1 MGSQYA
7 ARLGVLLAIDTA
19 EFTAG
24 VNEAVATNKKLKRA
38 IESDMQAAAKE
49 IQRLQ
54 YAVQDY
60 GKEVTHVTQMER
72 ALAEGGRFA
81 RLAKIKDSEA
91 IVQGMLAQ
99 AAALDKLAAADKKLG
114 AGGQTSGMDRYLKQ
128 ALAYQTTDIVT
139 SLAGGQN
146 PLMVLL
152 QQGGQLKDQFGGF
165 KPLFAGIAEAV
176 TLSKVAFAGAAA
188 AVAAL
193 AYGFYQGSKEAAKF
207 RDDLILTN
215 NYAGVTTQS
224 FDKLSSALSDKLNV
238 SITDTKSIFSALVSS
253 GKVTRENLDGVAE
266 VIANI
271 ARLSGESAEA
281 VANSL
286 IPSMD
291 GSASSAMKL
300 NERYHFLNLA
310 QYKHIEALNKQGKA
324 SEALK
329 YQNDLLNKSFED
341 QERNLGLVESA
352 WNKFLMTVGNVKDA
366 LFSIGKEAGDS
377 QLLDAAVSKLR
388 TASTVYGMAP
398 SADRKK
404 EMDAALA
411 EYQKLQDDIANK
423 NKKATDHSNAEAL
436 KQQQIKA
443 YNEAGGLEKS
453 LSIQADIRKQSI
465 DKAYQDSLFN
475 ATEMEKVQIESAKRI
490 AEKTLEIEQQNAT
503 EKYTQSSLRYKQLA
517 EFVLME
523 ESKAAQEKQKIN
535 REEYKAVQERQISE
549 KDALDMEKQ
558 KMGVYQDNI
567 FMTETEAKIAEKRL
581 ETAQKIA
588 KIMRDEKLT
597 DTAKEALVAEQEAI
611 GKTGEEIILLG
622 EKLQYIKDV
631 NAAVFQS
638 MTQAIQAFLIT
649 GKFNFKNFALSVV
662 ASLLQIQ
669 AQMMAMAAMRGMGS
683 IFGSVFGSMSS
694 TAIAGGASPGGAFT
708 GSGNFGI
715 VSGGSYGTAADGGFI
730 NAPTLVGEN
739 GPELFIPSGAGTI
752 IPNQQMNDYG
762 SGQAQNVFNGPYIAN
777 MSAIDTQSGMQFLA
791 KNKMTI
797 WSLNQSANRSVP
809 AGR

>member
-99 AAALDKLAAADKKLG
+99 AAALDKLAMADQKLG
-114 AGGQTSGMDRYLKQ
+114 ANGRTSGMDRYLKQ

-176 TLSKVAFAGAAA
+176 TLSKVAFAGLAAGLG
-188 AVAAL
+188 AVI
-193 AYGFYQGSKEAAKF
+193 YGFYQGSKEAATF
-207 RDDLILTN
+207 RDNLILTN
-215 NYAGVTTQS
+215 NYAGLTAQN
-224 FDKLSSALSDKLNV
+224 FDKLSASLSDRLNV
-238 SITDTKSIFSALVSS
+238 SITDTKSIFMALAAS
-253 GKVTRENLDGVAE
+253 GSITSKNLEGVAE

-271 ARLSGESAEA
+271 SKLSGESADA
-281 VANSL
+281 VASRL
-286 IPSMD
+286 LPAMD
-291 GSASSAMKL
+291 GSAASAQKL
-300 NERYHFLNLA
+300 NTQYHFLSLA
-310 QYKHIEALNKQGKA
+310 QYKHIEALNKEGKA
-324 SEALK
+324 SEALN

-341 QERNLGLVESA
+341 QERKLGLVESG
-352 WNKFLMTVGNVKDA
+352 WNKFLMTIGNVKNA

-377 QLLDAAVSKLR
+377 QLLDAAVSKLK
-388 TASTVYGMAP
+388 TASLVYGMSP
-398 SADRKK
+398 SSDRKK
-404 EMDAALA
+404 EMDAALV
-411 EYQKLQDDIANK
+411 EYQKLQDEIANK
-423 NKKATDHSNAEAL
+423 NKVAADKSNAEAL
-436 KQQQIKA
+436 EKQRIENYQK
-443 YNEAGGLEKS
+443 AGGLEKS
-453 LSIQADIRKQSI
+453 LAIQSEMRKQAI
-465 DKAYQDSLFN
+465 DKAYEDSLFN

-490 AEKTLEIEQQNAT
+490 AEKTLEIERLNT
-503 EKYTQSSLRYKQLA
+503 EEKFVFSAQRYKELSA
-517 EFVLME
+517 FVLTE
-523 ESKAAQEKQKIN
+523 QSKAAQETQKIN
-535 REEYKAVQERQISE
+535 REEYKAVTERQIAE
-549 KDALDMEKQ
+549 KDSLDMQKQ
-558 KMGVYQDNI
+558 VMGVYQSNI
-567 FMTETEAKIAEKRL
+567 FLTETEAKVAEKRL

-597 DTAKEALVAEQEAI
+597 DEAKTKLVEEQKAI
-611 GKTGEEIILLG
+611 GETGEQIILLG

-631 NAAVFQS
+631 NQAVFSS

-662 ASLLQIQ
+662 ASLLSIQ
-669 AQMMAMAAMRGMGS
+669 AQMAAMAAMRGLGS
-683 IFGSVFGSMSS
+683 IFGML
-694 TAIAGGASPGGAFT
+694 SPSY
-708 GSGNFGI
+708 GSGTEGSSNFIGPLQSQAN
-715 VSGGSYGTAADGGFI
+715 VTPMASGGFTAEGI
-730 NAPTLVGEN
+730 PHLVGEN
-739 GPELFIPSGAGTI
+739 GPELFVPQGAGTI

-762 SGQAQNVFNGPYIAN
+762 GGQAQNVFNGPYIAN
-777 MSAIDTQSGMQFLA
+777 MQAIDTQSGVQFLA

-797 WSLNQSANRSVP
+797 WSMNQSANRSVP

>member
-60 GKEVTHVTQMER
+60 GKEITHVTQMER

-91 IVQGMLAQ
+91 VVQGMLAQ
-99 AAALDKLAAADKKLG
+99 AAALDKLAVADQKLG
-114 AGGQTSGMDRYLKQ
+114 AGGRSSGMDRYLKS

-146 PLMVLL
+146 PLMVML
-152 QQGGQLKDQFGGF
+152 QQGGQLRDQFGGF

-176 TLSKVAFAGAAA
+176 TLSKVAFTGAAL
-188 AVAAL
+188 AVGAL
-193 AYGFYQGSKEAAKF
+193 AYGFYKGSQESATF
-207 RDDLILTN
+207 RDNLILTN
-215 NYAGVTTQS
+215 NYAGLTAQS
-224 FDKLSSALSDKLNV
+224 FDKLSASLSDRLNV
-238 SITDTKSIFSALVSS
+238 SITDTKSIFMALAAS
-253 GKVTRENLDGVAE
+253 GAITSKNLGSVAE
-266 VIANI
+266 VIGNI
-271 ARLSGESAEA
+271 AKLSGESADT

-291 GSASSAMKL
+291 GSAASAKKL
-300 NERYHFLNLA
+300 NERYHFLTLA
-310 QYKHIEALNKQGKA
+310 QYQHIEALNKEGKA
-324 SEALK
+324 SEALN
-329 YQNDLLNKSFED
+329 YQNDLLNKSFEE
-341 QERNLGLVESA
+341 QERKLGFVEKG
-352 WNKFLMTVGNVKDA
+352 WNSFLMTLGNVKNT
-366 LFSIGKEAGDS
+366 LFSIGKDAGDS

-388 TASTVYGMAP
+388 TASLVYGMAP

-411 EYQKLQDDIANK
+411 EYQKLQDGLANK
-423 NKKATDHSNAEAL
+423 DKVAADKSSAEAL
-436 KQQQIKA
+436 EKQRIENYAK
-443 YNEAGGLEKS
+443 AGGLEKS
-453 LSIQADIRKQSI
+453 LAIESELRKQSI
-465 DKAYQDSLFN
+465 DKAYEDSLFN
-475 ATEMEKVQIESAKRI
+475 ATQMEKVSIESAKKI
-490 AEKTLEIEQQNAT
+490 AEKTLEIERLNT
-503 EKYTQSSLRYKQLA
+503 EEKFVFSAQRYKELGAFVLA
-517 EFVLME
+517 E
-523 ESKAAQEKQKIN
+523 ESRASQEKQKIN
-535 REEYKAVQERQISE
+535 REEYKAVTERQIAE
-549 KDALDMEKQ
+549 KDSLDMQKQ
-558 KMGVYQDNI
+558 IMGVYQSNI
-567 FMTETEAKIAEKRL
+567 FLTETEARIAEKRL

-597 DTAKEALVAEQEAI
+597 DQAKLALVAEQEAI

-631 NAAVFQS
+631 NQAVFSS

-662 ASLLQIQ
+662 ASLMQIQ
-669 AQMMAMAAMRGMGS
+669 AQMIAMAAMRGMGS
-683 IFGSVFGSMSS
+683 IFGSIFGPSAAVGTGTMYQ
-694 TAIAGGASPGGAFT
+694 GGEIPLIQGG
-708 GSGNFGI
+708 
-715 VSGGSYGTAADGGFI
+715 VGTAADGGFI
-730 NAPTLVGEN
+730 NGPTLVGEN
-739 GPELFIPSGAGTI
+739 GPELFVPQGAGTI

-762 SGQAQNVFNGPYIAN
+762 GGQAQNVFNGPYIAN
-777 MSAIDTQSGMQFLA
+777 MSAIDTQSGVQFLA

-797 WSLNQSANRSVP
+797 WSMNQSANRSIP

>member
-72 ALAEGGRFA
+72 ALAEGGRYA
-81 RLAKIKDSEA
+81 RLAKVKDSEA
-91 IVQGMLAQ
+91 VVQGMLAQ
-99 AAALDKLAAADKKLG
+99 AAALDKLAMADKKLG
-114 AGGQTSGMDRYLKQ
+114 AGGNTTGMDRYLKA

-152 QQGGQLKDQFGGF
+152 QQGGQLRDQFGGF

-176 TLSKVAFAGAAA
+176 TLSKVAFVGAAT
-188 AVAAL
+188 AVGAL
-193 AYGFYQGSKEAAKF
+193 VYGFYQGSKEAATF
-207 RDDLILTN
+207 RDNLILTN
-215 NYAGVTTQS
+215 NYAGLTAQS
-224 FDKLSSALSDKLNV
+224 FDKLSASLSDRLNV
-238 SITDTKSIFSALVSS
+238 SITDTKTIFMALAASGSITS
-253 GKVTRENLDGVAE
+253 KNLESVAE
-266 VIANI
+266 VIGNI
-271 ARLSGESAEA
+271 SRLSGESADA
-281 VANSL
+281 VASRL
-286 IPSMD
+286 LPAMD
-291 GSASSAMKL
+291 GSASSAQKL
-300 NERYHFLNLA
+300 NAQYHFLSLA

-324 SEALK
+324 SEALN
-329 YQNDLLNKSFED
+329 YQNDLLNKSFEE
-341 QERNLGLVESA
+341 QERKLGLVEKG
-352 WNKFLMTVGNVKDA
+352 WNSLLMAVGNVKNT
-366 LFSIGKEAGDS
+366 LFSIGKESGDS
-377 QLLDAAVSKLR
+377 QLLDAAVSKLK
-388 TASTVYGMAP
+388 TASMVYGMAP

-411 EYQKLQDDIANK
+411 EYQKLQDAIADK
-423 NKKATDHSNAEAL
+423 NKVAADKSNKEAL
-436 KQQQIKA
+436 EKQRIENYAK
-443 YNEAGGLEKS
+443 AGGLEKS
-453 LSIQADIRKQSI
+453 LAIESDIHKQAI

-475 ATEMEKVQIESAKRI
+475 ATEMEKVAIESAKRI
-490 AEKTLEIEQQNAT
+490 AEKTLEVEKQNAD
-503 EKYTQSSLRYKQLA
+503 EKFVFSAQRFKELA
-517 EFVLME
+517 AFVLME
-523 ESKAAQEKQKIN
+523 ESRAAQEKQKIN
-535 REEYKAVQERQISE
+535 REEYKAVTERQIAE
-549 KDALDMEKQ
+549 KDTLDMEKQ
-558 KMGVYQDNI
+558 KMGVYQSNI
-567 FMTETEAKIAEKRL
+567 FLTETEAKIAEKRL

-597 DTAKEALVAEQEAI
+597 SAAKEALVAEQEEI
-611 GKTGEEIILLG
+611 GKTGEQIILLG

-631 NAAVFQS
+631 NQAVFSS

-662 ASLLQIQ
+662 ASLMQIQ

-683 IFGSVFGSMSS
+683 IFGSIF
-694 TAIAGGASPGGAFT
+694 GGASTSAIMGGTAGTGGFT
-708 GSGNFGI
+708 GVDGASFVVGA
-715 VSGGSYGTAADGGFI
+715 AADGGFI
-730 NAPTLVGEN
+730 NSPTLVGEN
-739 GPELFIPSGAGTI
+739 GPELFIPQGSGTI

-762 SGQAQNVFNGPYIAN
+762 NGQAQNVFNGPYIAQ
-777 MSAIDTQSGMQFLA
+777 MQAIDTQSAMQFLA

-797 WSLNQSANRSVP
+797 WSMNQSANRSVP

>member
-99 AAALDKLAAADKKLG
+99 AAALDKLAMADQKLG
-114 AGGQTSGMDRYLKQ
+114 ANGRTSGMDRYLKQ

-176 TLSKVAFAGAAA
+176 TLSKVAFAGLAAGLG
-188 AVAAL
+188 AVI
-193 AYGFYQGSKEAAKF
+193 YGFYQGSKEAATF
-207 RDDLILTN
+207 RDNLILTN
-215 NYAGVTTQS
+215 NYAGLTAQN
-224 FDKLSSALSDKLNV
+224 FDKLSASLSDRLNV
-238 SITDTKSIFSALVSS
+238 SITDTKSIFMALAAS
-253 GKVTRENLDGVAE
+253 GSITSKNLESVAE

-271 ARLSGESAEA
+271 SKLSEESADA
-281 VANSL
+281 VASRL
-286 IPSMD
+286 LPAMD
-291 GSASSAMKL
+291 GSAASAQKL
-300 NERYHFLNLA
+300 NAQYHFLNLA
-310 QYKHIEALNKQGKA
+310 QYKHIEALNKEGKS
-324 SEALK
+324 SEALN

-341 QERNLGLVESA
+341 QERKLGLVESS
-352 WNKFLMTVGNVKDA
+352 WNKFLMTIGNVKNA

-377 QLLDAAVSKLR
+377 QLLDAAVSKLK
-388 TASTVYGMAP
+388 TASLVYGMSP

-404 EMDAALA
+404 EMDAALV
-411 EYQKLQDDIANK
+411 EYQKLQDEIANK
-423 NKKATDHSNAEAL
+423 NKVAADKSNAEAL
-436 KQQQIKA
+436 EKQRIENYQK
-443 YNEAGGLEKS
+443 AGGLEKS
-453 LSIQADIRKQSI
+453 LAIESEMRKQSI
-465 DKAYQDSLFN
+465 DKAYEDSLFN
-475 ATEMEKVQIESAKRI
+475 ATEMEKVGIESAKRI
-490 AEKTLEIEQQNAT
+490 AEKTLEIERLNAE
-503 EKYTQSSLRYKQLA
+503 EKFVFSAQRYKELSA
-517 EFVLME
+517 FVLME
-523 ESKAAQEKQKIN
+523 ESRAAQEKQKIN
-535 REEYKAVQERQISE
+535 REEYKAVTEKQIAE
-549 KDALDMEKQ
+549 KDSLDMQKQ
-558 KMGVYQDNI
+558 IMGVYQSNI
-567 FMTETEAKIAEKRL
+567 FLTETEAKVAEKRL

-597 DTAKEALVAEQEAI
+597 DEAKTKLVEEQKAI
-611 GKTGEEIILLG
+611 GETGEQIILLG

-631 NAAVFQS
+631 NQAVFSS

-669 AQMMAMAAMRGMGS
+669 AQMAAMAAMRGLGS
-683 IFGSVFGSMSS
+683 IFGGFSFGGGGGFMNE
-694 TAIAGGASPGGAFT
+694 AGGMELA
-708 GSGNFGI
+708 GSLGF
-715 VSGGSYGTAADGGFI
+715 ADGG
-730 NAPTLVGEN
+730 NPPVGVASLVGEK
-739 GPELFIPSGAGTI
+739 GPELFVPKTSGTI
-752 IPNQQMNDYG
+752 IPNNQLANAMGNTT
-762 SGQAQNVFNGPYIAN
+762 NVTNNYIN
-777 MSAIDTQSGMQFLA
+777 AIDTKSFEDRLYGSNKAIWAANQYAS
-791 KNKMTI
+791 KNIST
-797 WSLNQSANRSVP
+797 SRS
-809 AGR
+809 RT